1 MKKLLLATIATILLI
16 IGLTL
21 NSEPE
26 NLIGFTNMIFLSLLY
41 IAFIYVAVFTDTF
54 ESKKEKQN

>member
-26 NLIGFTNMIFLSLLY
+26 NLIGFTNMFFLSLLY
-41 IAFIYVAVFTDTF
+41 LAFIYVAVFTDTF
-54 ESKKEKQN
+54 ESKK

>member
-16 IGLTL
+16 IGFTI

-26 NLIGFTNMIFLSLLY
+26 TLIGFTNMFFLSLLY

-54 ESKKEKQN
+54 ESKK

>member
-16 IGLTL
+16 IGYKI
-21 NSEPE
+21 NNEPE
-26 NLIGFTNMIFLSLLY
+26 TLIGFTNMFFLSLIY

-54 ESKKEKQN
+54 ESKK

>member
-26 NLIGFTNMIFLSLLY
+26 NLIGFTNMFFLSLLY

-54 ESKKEKQN
+54 ESKK

>member
-16 IGLTL
+16 IGIKI

-26 NLIGFTNMIFLSLLY
+26 NLIGFTNMFFLSLLY

-54 ESKKEKQN
+54 ESKK

>member
-26 NLIGFTNMIFLSLLY
+26 NLIGFTNMIFLYLLY

-54 ESKKEKQN
+54 ESKK

>member
-16 IGLTL
+16 IGYKI
-21 NSEPE
+21 NNEPE
-26 NLIGFTNMIFLSLLY
+26 TLIGFTNMIFLSLIY

-54 ESKKEKQN
+54 ESKK